1 VEMGGYYYS
10 SVTEECVYISGS
22 EHVDCFA
29 VVCASHKGM
38 HDGPSAY
45 GQPHT

>member
-1 VEMGGYYYS
+1 MGGCYSS
-10 SVTEECVYISGS
+10 SVTEEYVYVRGAG
-22 EHVDCFA
+22 HVDCFA
-29 VVCASHKGM
+29 VVCAFHKGM